1 MVNDV
6 CRRGPA
12 DRPRL
17 GMVAQ
22 RTGLWDRRS
31 RTPAHGFPRLPYG
44 DRPSAPSPALPPRT
58 APLDPGHKAR
68 QRQAP
73 RAHGPPIAAFQPA
86 DPVGCPPLQPPPAGA
101 APATAAAAHW
111 SATPAAL
118 DAPAPRPVVDR
129 PGRRRGAHSTTLGH
143 QWPAGAALALG

>member
-1 MVNDV
+1 MSQALEFAAQTFPKNRGEAWGLRGMVNDV
-6 CRRGPA
+6 CRLEPA
-12 DRPRL
+12 DRPQL

-73 RAHGPPIAAFQPA
+73 RAHGPPIAAFQ
-86 DPVGCPPLQPPPAGA
+86 
-101 APATAAAAHW
+101 
-111 SATPAAL
+111 
-118 DAPAPRPVVDR
+118 
-129 PGRRRGAHSTTLGH
+129 
-143 QWPAGAALALG
+143 